1 MRQEKGGEKMRLIYL
16 KPKLNDLSQGSR
28 IAFVRQFRQLT
39 QDELADKL
47 KLNGER
53 KRRTIANYENGMR
66 TPKDDRLLE
75 IANILNVKKN
85 SIKEYDFKEPIDIIY
100 SLMWLEELYPEYQ
113 IDLPITYYNGNT
125 LLISKFMK
133 EWYEMRLKR
142 SKREITYEE
151 YIEWKL
157 NF

>member
-1 MRQEKGGEKMRLIYL
+1 MRLIYL

-53 KRRTIANYENGMR
+53 KRRTIARYENGER
-66 TPKDDRLLE
+66 VPKEDRLLE
-75 IANILNVKKN
+75 IANILNVRIN
-85 SIKEYDFKEPIDIIY
+85 SIKEYDFKEPINIIY
-100 SLMWLEELYPEYQ
+100 ILIWLEELYPEYQ
-113 IDLPITYYNGNT
+113 IDLPITYYNDNA

-133 EWYEMRLKR
+133 EWNEMRLKR
-142 SKREITYEE
+142 TKREITYEE

-157 NF
+157 YYEIKGE

>member
-1 MRQEKGGEKMRLIYL
+1 MRLIYL

-53 KRRTIANYENGMR
+53 KRRTIARYENGER
-66 TPKDDRLLE
+66 VPKEDRLLE
-75 IANILNVKKN
+75 IANILNVRIN
-85 SIKEYDFKEPIDIIY
+85 SIKEYDFKEPINIIY
-100 SLMWLEELYPEYQ
+100 ILIWLEELYPEYQ
-113 IDLPITYYNGNT
+113 IDLPITYYNDNA
-125 LLISKFMK
+125 LLISKYMK
-133 EWYEMRLKR
+133 EWNEMRLKR
-142 SKREITYEE
+142 TKREITYEE

-157 NF
+157 YYEIKGE